1 MNSFSDAENTEVNVN
16 DFRTKNPITSYSKI
30 WLVGLILEQIA
41 DRDDAISQSRLEGQ
55 IEGLV
60 TNLTPF
66 HHHCIHSGGV

>member
-1 MNSFSDAENTEVNVN
+1 MNSFSDAENTEVNVR
-16 DFRTKNPITSYSKI
+16 DFRARNPITSYSKI
-30 WLVGLILEQIA
+30 WLVGLFLERIA
-41 DRDDAISQSRLEGQ
+41 ERGDAISQSRLEGQ

>member
-1 MNSFSDAENTEVNVN
+1 MNSFSDADTEVNVR
-16 DFRTKNPITSYSKI
+16 DFRARNQITSYSKI
-30 WLVGLILEQIA
+30 WLVGLILEQKA
-41 DRDDAISQSRLEGQ
+41 DRGDAISQSRLEGQ

>member
-1 MNSFSDAENTEVNVN
+1 MNSFSDADTEVNVR
-16 DFRTKNPITSYSKI
+16 DFRARNPITSYSKI
-30 WLVGLILEQIA
+30 WQVGLILEQIA
-41 DRDDAISQSRLEGQ
+41 DRGDAISQSRLEGQ